1 MMACPEEIMRQER
14 SYLTILGAAERYQI
28 QERQLQIFNWD
39 DCTRHFMVK

>member
-1 MMACPEEIMRQER
+1 MMARPEEIMRQER